1 MKNEKN
7 ELIQFTNEQVN
18 LIKQQIAPDATD
30 DELKL
35 FLYQAQRTGLDPLTR
50 QIYCIHRNVK
60 TTEYGKDVWKKK
72 MSIQTSIDGFRVIAE
87 RSGEYA
93 GQDEPIF
100 IKENGVLIFCKI
112 TVYKFRG
119 NTRYPASVGVAHWS
133 EYAQTDKDNKPI
145 AMWKK
150 MPHIMLAKVAEALA
164 LRKAF
169 PQDLSG
175 LYTGDEI
182 SDAPKEIVPNK
193 FFKEPEGSMKNLSD
207 IAGEELKASAEEQI
221 LNKLKEDLA
230 KMQTKEEITNYL
242 NKKYQGPNKKYQG
255 KTKLEILQSMSEAN
269 AEKAMQFIADTNDDL
284 WIEDNKD
291 DIIIDIEEESEVKND

>member
-182 SDAPKEIVPNK
+182 ADAPKEIVPNK

-207 IAGEELKASAEEQI
+207 IAGEELKASAEEER
-221 LNKLKEDLA
+221 LNKLKEALA
-230 KMQTKEEITNYL
+230 KMQTKEEITDYL
-242 NKKYQGPNKKYQG
+242 NKKYQG
-255 KTKLEILQSMSEAN
+255 KTRLEILQSMSEVN
-269 AEKAMQFIADTNDDL
+269 AEKAMQLIADTNDDL
-284 WIEDNKD
+284 WIENDEND
-291 DIIIDIEEESEVKND
+291 GIDDIEEEMEVKND

>member
-182 SDAPKEIVPNK
+182 ADAPKEIVPNK

-207 IAGEELKASAEEQI
+207 IAGEELKASAEEER
-221 LNKLKEDLA
+221 LNKLKEALA
-230 KMQTKEEITNYL
+230 KMQTKEEITDYL
-242 NKKYQGPNKKYQG
+242 NKKYQG
-255 KTKLEILQSMSEAN
+255 KTRLEILQSMSEAN
-269 AEKAMQFIADTNDDL
+269 AEKAMRLIADTNADL
-284 WIEDNKD
+284 WIENDEDDRIDN
-291 DIIIDIEEESEVKND
+291 IEEEMEVKND

>member
-1 MKNEKN
+1 MKNETN
-7 ELIQFTNEQVN
+7 ELIQFKKEQID
-18 LIKQQIAPDATD
+18 LIKQQIAPEATD

-60 TTEYGKDVWKKK
+60 TIEYNKDVWKKK

-87 RSGEYA
+87 RSGQYA
-93 GQDEPIF
+93 GQDEPIYTE
-100 IKENGVLIFCKI
+100 ENNKLISCKI

-119 NTRYPASVGVAHWS
+119 DVRYPASVGVAYFS
-133 EYAQTDKDNKPI
+133 EYAQTDKNNEPV

-175 LYTGDEI
+175 LYTSDEMA
-182 SDAPKEIVPNK
+182 DATVKDVSPTNN
-193 FFKEPEGSMKNLSD
+193 FFKEPEEQMKNLSN
-207 IAGEELKASAEEQI
+207 IANEELKASAEEQ
-221 LNKLKEDLA
+221 KLKKLKDALSKMQSIQEIDDYLA
-230 KMQTKEEITNYL
+230 KKF
-242 NKKYQGPNKKYQG
+242 QG
-255 KTKLEILQSMSEAN
+255 KSRRELLSLMSEEN
-269 AEKAMQFIADTNDDL
+269 AKKAMEMIDFTRKDL
-284 WIEDNKD
+284 WIDQEENE
-291 DIIIDIEEESEVKND
+291 IEVGTEIEGGIND